1 MAVDISKMEK
11 YVSPISPS
19 LFPHLT
25 LFLVG
30 LGLVFTAW
38 FFVYAVTGTK
48 KTKNIMK
55 ELLIAA
61 SASAFLGTG
70 SVFCFSGFWCVS
82 LRSLFILR
90 DQLFA
95 PKKLVFPTDGYF
107 GSGSKRKD
115 NPAITPFK
123 VQVSNDSIVDLQS
136 RLQASRIGHQ
146 QLEDVNSFEYGMNLF
161 TTEIEGLKIHFIYAK
176 PPQSSKYKKVIPL
189 LLVHGWP
196 GNVFEFYKIIP
207 MLVDPQKHFKGNFD
221 YAFEVVAPSIPGY
234 GWSEQPHKQG
244 FSQMATARVF
254 NKLMVDR
261 LNFPKYLAQGG
272 DWGSLVVSNVA
283 RMLYGVHVNMMLG
296 FPPNNLPNLLYTIVG
311 SIAPSLVFSHPEFA
325 NFNPKTTFL
334 DLVKE
339 SGYMH
344 LQATKPDTVGVGLN
358 DSPIGLMAYILEKFS
373 TWTNPLFVE
382 MPDGG
387 LEKKFTKDELLTIVS
402 IYWFNQNILSSQ
414 RYYKEAFRDLT
425 SLELGREY
433 VRVPTGYAGFAH
445 DLGERAPLE
454 IARNLYN
461 ISHYTLLKDG
471 GHFAAFEVPDVLAE
485 DILQF
490 SAKLITYEF

>member
-146 QLEDVNSFEYGMNLF
+146 QLEDVNSFEYGMNLVTLNSFKDYWLNNFDWRKQEELLNAYPQF

-272 DWGSLVVSNVA
+272 DW
-283 RMLYGVHVNMMLG
+283 
-296 FPPNNLPNLLYTIVG
+296 
-311 SIAPSLVFSHPEFA
+311 
-325 NFNPKTTFL
+325 
-334 DLVKE
+334 DL
-339 SGYMH
+339 
-344 LQATKPDTVGVGLN
+344 
-358 DSPIGLMAYILEKFS
+358 
-373 TWTNPLFVE
+373 
-382 MPDGG
+382 
-387 LEKKFTKDELLTIVS
+387 
-402 IYWFNQNILSSQ
+402 
-414 RYYKEAFRDLT
+414 
-425 SLELGREY
+425 
-433 VRVPTGYAGFAH
+433 
-445 DLGERAPLE
+445 
-454 IARNLYN
+454 
-461 ISHYTLLKDG
+461 
-471 GHFAAFEVPDVLAE
+471 
-485 DILQF
+485 
-490 SAKLITYEF
+490 